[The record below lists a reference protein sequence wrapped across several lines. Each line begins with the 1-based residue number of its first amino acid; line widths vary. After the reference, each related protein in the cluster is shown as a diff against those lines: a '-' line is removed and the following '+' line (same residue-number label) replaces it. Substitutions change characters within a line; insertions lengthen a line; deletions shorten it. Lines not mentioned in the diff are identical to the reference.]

1 MNVDEVKQTPREG
14 DQQCRPPSQSYR
26 GGFGGRGSRGRGTFR
41 GRFNSGTHRKLFCV
55 FCGEDKGHTTRFCE
69 YTKQKQEELRTKNSE
84 PKLKEVANIPQYCPV
99 NYGIPNV
106 HALSYSYQQP
116 RPAQQQLPP
125 TPTFQALP
133 PPPTYQPLPP
143 PPLEQLKIE
152 DTAMQQSVNNV
163 VPATSHIF
171 PIMGGSAQEPET
183 KRQKKNTFEE
193 CSTSEFKG
201 PSVNPD
207 GPTYQSP
214 FPKRTC
220 A

>member
-14 DQQCRPPSQSYR
+14 DQQCRPPSQPYR
-26 GGFGGRGSRGRGTFR
+26 GGFGGRGSRGR

-143 PPLEQLKIE
+143 PPPRTAE
-152 DTAMQQSVNNV
+152 DRRHSY
-163 VPATSHIF
+163 ATVSKQRSPSNESHI
-171 PIMGGSAQEPET
+171 PHYGRLGSRA
-183 KRQKKNTFEE
+183 RN
-193 CSTSEFKG
+193 
-201 PSVNPD
+201 
-207 GPTYQSP
+207 
-214 FPKRTC
+214 
-220 A
+220 